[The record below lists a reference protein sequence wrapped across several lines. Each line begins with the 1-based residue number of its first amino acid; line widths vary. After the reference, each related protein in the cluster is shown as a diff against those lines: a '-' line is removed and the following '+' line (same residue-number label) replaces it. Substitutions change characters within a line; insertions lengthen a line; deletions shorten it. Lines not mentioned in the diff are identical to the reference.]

1 MRFKK
6 LFGFGMLVLAI
17 ISIILLMNYYSKA
30 NEIPRDAKVEIGI
43 KAINN
48 DQMLKINIQACHVV
62 KEFFRQG
69 IKIGVHLQYP
79 RLTFTGNINQTYYC
93 PDKQDGFI
101 TNLSIQRAPIGGYK
115 NLSGEFTHNEYLKN
129 LIMILPDAELLG
141 EKDNIQVYKTYS
153 GINILVKE
161 ISGTKSSFIIEYPLI
176 EGDITSPF
184 LYHYNIETLISD
196 DFMASY
202 IVSADNSNEVTQGV
216 PQDLSPFPID
226 AEFARKFHRI
236 LTTEGELG
244 ILNYSEII
252 QKFIENNEK
261 VVRYIQSISSE
272 YSVPDEKS
280 YIKIIEA
287 D

>member
-1 MRFKK
+1 MRLKK
-6 LFGFGMLVLAI
+6 LFGFVIFVLAI
-17 ISIILLMNYYSKA
+17 ILIVLLMNYYSK
-30 NEIPRDAKVEIGI
+30 IPRDAKVEIGI

-69 IKIGVHLQYP
+69 IKVGVHLQYP
-79 RLTFTGNINQTYYC
+79 RLTFTGNVNQTYYC

-115 NLSGEFTHNEYLKN
+115 NLSVDFTRNDYLKN
-129 LIMILPDAELLG
+129 LITILPDTQLLE
-141 EKDNIQVYKTYS
+141 EKNNIQIYRS
-153 GINILVKE
+153 FDGIRIFLKE
-161 ISGTKSSFIIEYPLI
+161 IPGKTLPFILRYPLI
-176 EGDITSPF
+176 EGNLSSPF
-184 LYHYNIETLISD
+184 LYHYDIETLVGN

-202 IVSADNSNEVTQGV
+202 IVSADNSSEVTQGV
-216 PQDLSPFPID
+216 PQDLSPFPIN
-226 AEFARKFHRI
+226 AEFAREFHRI

-244 ILNYSEII
+244 ILDHPEII

-272 YSVPDEKS
+272 YNAPDEKS
-280 YIKIIEA
+280 YIKLV

>member
-1 MRFKK
+1 MKLKK
-6 LFGFGMLVLAI
+6 LFGFAIFVLAI

-101 TNLSIQRAPIGGYK
+101 TNLSIQRAMIGGYK
-115 NLSGEFTHNEYLKN
+115 NLSGEFTRNEYLKN
-129 LIMILPDAELLG
+129 LIMILPDTELLG
-141 EKDNIQVYKTYS
+141 EKNNIQIYRSFDGIRILFKEVSGKTLPF
-153 GINILVKE
+153 ILR
-161 ISGTKSSFIIEYPLI
+161 YPLI
-176 EGDITSPF
+176 EGDVTSPF
-184 LYHYNIETLISD
+184 LYHYEIETLVGN

-202 IVSADNSNEVTQGV
+202 IVSTDNSNEVTQGV

-226 AEFARKFHRI
+226 AEFAREFYRI
-236 LTTEGELG
+236 LITEGELG
-244 ILNYSEII
+244 ILNHPEII
-252 QKFIENNEK
+252 RKFIENNEK
-261 VVRYIQSISSE
+261 VVRYIKSISNE
-272 YSVPDEKS
+272 YSAPDEKS
-280 YIKIIEA
+280 YIRIIKVQ
-287 D
+287 

>member
-115 NLSGEFTHNEYLKN
+115 NLSGEFAHNEYLKN

-153 GINILVKE
+153 GIRILLRKLPE
-161 ISGTKSSFIIEYPLI
+161 NPYSLTIRYPLI
-176 EGDITSPF
+176 KGNIASPF
-184 LYHYNIETLISD
+184 LYHYDIETLISD

-216 PQDLSPFPID
+216 PQSLSPFPID
-226 AEFARKFHRI
+226 AEFAREFHRI

-244 ILNYSEII
+244 ILDHPEII
-252 QKFIENNEK
+252 QQFIENNEK
-261 VVRYIQSISSE
+261 VVSYIQSISSE

-280 YIKIIEA
+280 YIQLV

>member
-1 MRFKK
+1 MRLKK
-6 LFGFGMLVLAI
+6 LFGFVIFVLAI
-17 ISIILLMNYYSKA
+17 ILIVLLMNYYSK
-30 NEIPRDAKVEIGI
+30 IPRDAKVEIGI

-69 IKIGVHLQYP
+69 IKVGVHLQYP
-79 RLTFTGNINQTYYC
+79 RLTFTGNVNQTYYC

-141 EKDNIQVYKTYS
+141 EKDNIQVYKTFS
-153 GINILVKE
+153 GIRVLLKE
-161 ISGTKSSFIIEYPLI
+161 IPDKTLPFIIKYPLI

-184 LYHYNIETLISD
+184 LYHYDIRSIIGN
-196 DFMASY
+196 DFIADY
-202 IVSADNSNEVTQGV
+202 TVSADNSSEVTQGL

-226 AEFARKFHRI
+226 AEFAREFHRI

-244 ILNYSEII
+244 ILDYPEII
-252 QKFIENNEK
+252 QRFIENNEK

-272 YSVPDEKS
+272 YNAPDEKS
-280 YIKIIEA
+280 YIKLV